1 MIARVCFIEPDWP
14 VPPGVRAL
22 STLKAAGGFGPEDA
36 GNREQL
42 LKLAGLPGSPLWLK
56 QVHGSIVADLDEQQS
71 PGEFPAGT
79 PRVADAAVT
88 SRRGVVC
95 AIQTADCLP
104 VLLAASDAS
113 AVGAAHAGWR
123 GLAGGVLE
131 TCVHALRARAT
142 PGIGVIAWLGPAISA
157 AHFEVG
163 EEVRA
168 AFLSTDEAAAEAFI
182 RNPRG
187 RWQCDLYELARQR
200 LARLGIHDVTGG
212 EHCTY
217 AEPER
222 FYSWRRDT
230 TAGRTPGSGRM
241 VSLVW
246 MPNPG
251 C

>member
-1 MIARVCFIEPDWP
+1 VNTRAHCIEPDWP
-14 VPPGVRAL
+14 APRGVRAL
-22 STLKAAGGFGPEDA
+22 STLKSAGSFGPDA
-36 GNREQL
+36 PANRERL
-42 LKLAGLPGSPLWLK
+42 RELTGLPAAPAWLK
-56 QVHGSIVADLDEQQS
+56 QVHGSAVSDLDDQPLSE
-71 PGEFPAGT
+71 A
-79 PRVADAAVT
+79 PRIADAAVT
-88 SRRGVVC
+88 SHPGVVC
-95 AIQTADCLP
+95 AIRTADCLP
-104 VLLAASDAS
+104 VLLAAGDAS

-131 TCVHALRARAT
+131 SCVHALRARAT
-142 PGIGVIAWLGPAISA
+142 PGVGIIAWLGPAISA

-163 EEVRA
+163 DEVRA
-168 AFLSTDEAAAEAFI
+168 AFLAGDERAAEAFI

-187 RWQCDLYELARQR
+187 RWQCDLYDLARQR
-200 LARLGIHDVTGG
+200 LARLGIGSVTGG

-230 TAGRTPGSGRM
+230 VAGRVPGSGRM

-246 MPNPG
+246 LANPD

>member
-1 MIARVCFIEPDWP
+1 MIMRAHFIEPDWP
-14 VPPGVRAL
+14 VATGVRAV
-22 STLKAAGGFGPEDA
+22 STLKSAGGFGPDEAD
-36 GNREQL
+36 NREQL
-42 LKLAGLPGSPLWLK
+42 RVLAGLPGPPVWLK
-56 QVHGSIVADLDEQQS
+56 QVHGSLALDLDDQTSRDS
-71 PGEFPAGT
+71 PCI
-79 PRVADAAVT
+79 ADAAIT
-88 SRRGVVC
+88 TRPGVVC

-104 VLLAASDAS
+104 VLLAADDAS

-131 TCVHALRARAT
+131 SCVHALRTRAT
-142 PGIGVIAWLGPAISA
+142 PGVGVVAWLGPAISA

-163 EEVRA
+163 DEVRA
-168 AFLSTDEAAAEAFI
+168 AFLTADEGAAEAFV

-200 LARLGIHDVTGG
+200 LARLGIEGVTGG

-217 AEPER
+217 AEPDR
-222 FYSWRRDT
+222 FFSWRRDT
-230 TAGRTPGSGRM
+230 VAGRSPGTGRM

-246 MPNPG
+246 MPKVD

>member
-1 MIARVCFIEPDWP
+1 MITRPNFIEPDWP
-14 VPPGVRAL
+14 APPGVRAL
-22 STLKAAGGFGPEDA
+22 STLKAAGGFGPDEA
-36 GNREQL
+36 GNREYL
-42 LKLAGLPGSPLWLK
+42 RESAGLPGSPAWLK
-56 QVHGSIVADLDEQQS
+56 QVHGSAVADLDDQS
-71 PGEFPAGT
+71 LAG
-79 PRVADAAVT
+79 ALLIGDAAVT
-88 SRRGVVC
+88 SRLGVVC

-104 VLLAASDAS
+104 VLLAAGDAS

-131 TCVHALRARAT
+131 SCVHALRTRAT
-142 PGIGVIAWLGPAISA
+142 PGVGIIAWLGPAISA

-163 EEVRA
+163 DEVRA
-168 AFLSTDEAAAEAFI
+168 AFLAADERAAEAFI
-182 RNPRG
+182 LNPRG

-200 LARLGIHDVTGG
+200 LARMGVESVTGG

-230 TAGRTPGSGRM
+230 TAGRVPGSGRM

-246 MPNPG
+246 MTNTG

>member
-1 MIARVCFIEPDWP
+1 MITRARFIEPDWP
-14 VPPGVRAL
+14 APAGVRAL
-22 STLKAAGGFGPEDA
+22 STLKAAGGFGPDEA
-36 GNREQL
+36 GNREHL
-42 LKLAGLPGSPLWLK
+42 RELAGLPGPPAWLK
-56 QVHGSIVADLDEQQS
+56 QVHGSVVVDLDTEV
-71 PGEFPAGT
+71 
-79 PRVADAAVT
+79 PRIADAVIT
-88 SRRGVVC
+88 SRAGVVC

-104 VLLAASDAS
+104 VLLAAEDAS
-113 AVGAAHAGWR
+113 GVGAAHAGWR

-131 TCVHALRARAT
+131 SCVQALRERAT
-142 PGIGVIAWLGPAISA
+142 PGVGIIAWLGPAISA

-163 EEVRA
+163 DEVRA
-168 AFLSTDEAAAEAFI
+168 AFLAGDEGAAEAFI

-200 LARLGIHDVTGG
+200 LARLGIKSVTGG

-222 FYSWRRDT
+222 FYSYRRE
-230 TAGRTPGSGRM
+230 TASGRGPGSGRM

-246 MPNPG
+246 IPSPD